1 MKTKPLKIAFM
12 DILKQVDTN
21 LSAFHSSS
29 IKFDRLSFL
38 FEYIIVLVIS
48 EGSAYHITFIYVHY
62 NFENQT

>member
-1 MKTKPLKIAFM
+1 M

-21 LSAFHSSS
+21 LSAFHSGS

-38 FEYIIVLVIS
+38 FEYIIVLVTS
-48 EGSAYHITFIYVHY
+48 EGSAQHIAFLSVHY

>member
-1 MKTKPLKIAFM
+1 M

-21 LSAFHSSS
+21 LSAFHSGS

-38 FEYIIVLVIS
+38 FEYIIVLVTS
-48 EGSAYHITFIYVHY
+48 EGSAQHITFLSVHY